1 MDRIIVYENRI
12 DIKLRNDVDALL
24 RCEDTHDVP
33 PAEGQSAN
41 FNEDTKNIESVA
53 EKYKSVAVQS
63 AKNQNDKVFS
73 VNVISG
79 GDPLEIYTDRDGEVI
94 FKKYSPIGE
103 MGIFAAQYA
112 DTLAKTCG
120 MSIAV
125 FDRDSVIACSGIPKK
140 EYMERK
146 PSEAIEK
153 IMEKRAF
160 FNGEGE
166 NTLVIREDGSRF
178 VSCAMPIQSAG
189 DIVGCVVSVKEN
201 GDNAR
206 DVSREAE
213 HKLIQTAAGFLG
225 RQLEE

>member
-1 MDRIIVYENRI
+1 MKFKSLIGDRAFYKNALAISVPIMIQNGITNLVNLLDNVMVGSIGTESMSGVSIVNQFVFI
-12 DIKLRNDVDALL
+12 FNLL
-24 RCEDTHDVP
+24 IFGAV
-33 PAEGQSAN
+33 SA
-41 FNEDTKNIESVA
+41 
-53 EKYKSVAVQS
+53 
-63 AKNQNDKVFS
+63 
-73 VNVISG
+73 G
-79 GDPLEIYTDRDGEVI
+79 
-94 FKKYSPIGE
+94 
-103 MGIFAAQYA
+103 GIFAAQYA

-160 FNGEGE
+160 FNGDGE

-178 VSCAMPIQSAG
+178 VSCAMPIQSSG

>member
-1 MDRIIVYENRI
+1 MAMKATGIVRRI
-12 DIKLRNDVDALL
+12 DDLGRV
-24 RCEDTHDVP
+24 
-33 PAEGQSAN
+33 
-41 FNEDTKNIESVA
+41 
-53 EKYKSVAVQS
+53 
-63 AKNQNDKVFS
+63 
-73 VNVISG
+73 VIPKEIRRTMRIRE

>member
-1 MDRIIVYENRI
+1 MSPYSFLE
-12 DIKLRNDVDALL
+12 
-24 RCEDTHDVP
+24 T
-33 PAEGQSAN
+33 PAHATTLSRSQIMTERSQVLCNVSAYCAA
-41 FNEDTKNIESVA
+41 K
-53 EKYKSVAVQS
+53 AV
-63 AKNQNDKVFS
+63 N
-73 VNVISG
+73 
-79 GDPLEIYTDRDGEVI
+79 
-94 FKKYSPIGE
+94 SPIGE